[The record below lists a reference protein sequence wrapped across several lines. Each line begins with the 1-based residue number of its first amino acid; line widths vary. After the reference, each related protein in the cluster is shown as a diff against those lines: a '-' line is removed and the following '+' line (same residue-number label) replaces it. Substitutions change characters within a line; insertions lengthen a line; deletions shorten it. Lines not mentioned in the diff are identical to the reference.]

1 MPTTGL
7 RSSTLTCECLWLRG
21 LQGRRAQVTRC
32 RDNSGTITYD
42 EFKNVFKAT
51 LAEDSIPFD
60 FDGYASPH

>member
-1 MPTTGL
+1 M
-7 RSSTLTCECLWLRG
+7 RG
-21 LQGRRAQVTRC
+21 KQGRRAQVTHS

>member
-1 MPTTGL
+1 MPVHAGEAGA
-7 RSSTLTCECLWLRG
+7 SGSG
-21 LQGRRAQVTRC
+21 DSF